1 MVFPD
6 NGYITFTIDVKN
18 PVNFTFP
25 NKKPKRYG

>member
-6 NGYITFTIDVKN
+6 IGYTSFIIDVKN
-18 PVNFTFP
+18 PVNLTFP